1 MYKVLLYV
9 KLQPHQEGS
18 PTEDVAVP
26 GLRVEQEV
34 PEMHLVLLQV
44 QVSQILIPRDLHF
57 HDAVLGIAV
66 LLSDERLEISEPS
79 AVAVSG
85 KLETDR
91 KPVTGRIGAA
101 VQANPEPDGKGSG
114 VYD

>member
-1 MYKVLLYV
+1 MLRYLVSESSRKYRKCTWYSCRFRSHRSLY
-9 KLQPHQEGS
+9 
-18 PTEDVAVP
+18 P
-26 GLRVEQEV
+26 GTCT
-34 PEMHLVLLQV
+34 
-44 QVSQILIPRDLHF
+44 S
-57 HDAVLGIAV
+57 HDAVLGIVV

-79 AVAVSG
+79 AVAGSG